1 MDIIR
6 FSINNPVK
14 VSVGVILI
22 VTGYQEYNTFG
33 SRMGRAFGSTP
44 SNRVLFMFIFGGIC
58 SLLGFLKIFKK

>member
-1 MDIIR
+1 MFGITRNVIGIILL
-6 FSINNPVK
+6 I
-14 VSVGVILI
+14 VGVILI